1 MEMQESG
8 KDQETQESGEDQGE
22 SIVAKMEQ
30 AAQRAREEVGQSADE
45 NEEDQ
50 SQQNTPQE
58 SFD

>member
-8 KDQETQESGEDQGE
+8 KDQGE

>member
-8 KDQETQESGEDQGE
+8 EDQETLESGEDQGE